1 MAVRGKKGARE
12 DPSFRDLK
20 AEYYPVQRQIQ
31 LANGASTTNSLID
44 VGKNLSVVNHRLYR
58 QGKTYQVKI
67 DIDNRG
73 DAAVGPAQY
82 EVYALADTW
91 YVQKA
96 WQLARATYLQATAGE
111 RAVMSSSKIAR
122 WEDFRVSAGVS
133 STNDMLPYQY
143 SPALAGARN
152 TDGEFLVSE
161 IVLEDGA
168 TERSF
173 TWSNSPA
180 ASEFGILKEYDKSGN
195 TNKHPTRS

>member
-12 DPSFRDLK
+12 DPSYRDLK

-111 RAVMSSSKIAR
+111 RAVMSPSKIAR

-133 STNDMLPYQY
+133 STNDMLPY
-143 SPALAGARN
+143 P
-152 TDGEFLVSE
+152 VSYTHLTLPTKR
-161 IVLEDGA
+161 IV
-168 TERSF
+168 
-173 TWSNSPA
+173 
-180 ASEFGILKEYDKSGN
+180 
-195 TNKHPTRS
+195 